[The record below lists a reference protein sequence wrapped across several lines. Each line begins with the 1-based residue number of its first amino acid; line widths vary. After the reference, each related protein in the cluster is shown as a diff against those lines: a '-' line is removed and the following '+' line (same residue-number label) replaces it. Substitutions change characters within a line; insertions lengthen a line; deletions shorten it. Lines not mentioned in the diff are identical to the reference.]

1 MEISPEV
8 RVLVD
13 ELLHKIAALE
23 QENAALRRQ
32 LGKDSSNSSKPPSSD
47 GLAKKPR
54 IFGSLRGKSGKK
66 TGGQPGHKGGTL
78 RQVAKPDITVKH
90 TAGCCAHCRAGL
102 SAEMVTDVETRQV
115 FDLPEPRLEITEHQA
130 QIYRCTQCRGVTKA
144 AFPAGVVG
152 PAQYGPR
159 IRAMAI
165 YLNAQPLI
173 PEDRVAEIMDD
184 AMGAEGL
191 CPASIVAW
199 CARKACELQPVE
211 ADIAAKLA
219 IDPVRH
225 LDETGFRI
233 GGKTCWLHSM
243 STTGLTHY
251 RVSEKRGAVPTDLE
265 GGIVVHDHFKP
276 YYALPDLEHALCN
289 AHHLRELKA
298 LIEIEHEAWAR
309 IMSEFLLSTN
319 ALVEQAVDGGAASL
333 SASTWDQITQTY
345 DAIVAS
351 GWEFHQQQTPLV
363 RQPGARG
370 KPPRRPGHNLLIRL
384 RDFKPDVLRFA
395 ANFMVPFTNNQAER
409 DIRMMKLKMKISGG
423 FRTTQG
429 AQIFA
434 TLRTVGSTVK
444 KRAINILDALSMTP
458 QAIIAALDA

>member
-102 SAEMVTDVETRQV
+102 SAEMVTDVET
-115 FDLPEPRLEITEHQA
+115 
-130 QIYRCTQCRGVTKA
+130 
-144 AFPAGVVG
+144 
-152 PAQYGPR
+152 
-159 IRAMAI
+159 
-165 YLNAQPLI
+165 LI

-351 GWEFHQQQTPLV
+351 GLEFHQQQTPLV